1 MNRTMILGLVLAL
14 AVIGHACAAETEVN
28 NKFCPV
34 SKEEVG
40 AGGMIPHK
48 VSYNGKSY
56 NLCCAMCQGEFD
68 KDPAAF
74 AKAAEEQAAAEQKGM

>member
-1 MNRTMILGLVLAL
+1 MKNAIMLGLVLVL
-14 AVIGHACAAETEVN
+14 AVAGHAWAAETEVH

-40 AGGMIPHK
+40 SGGMTPHK